1 MMKRKPWSP
10 ETTTIDLGWVVP
22 ACVCDRAE
30 GILKKQGFCISDE
43 MRRNELVVFC
53 NGDFFV
59 AICATDYDMDGRVL
73 AQISIEDEGA
83 APALVS
89 ILAALA

>member
-1 MMKRKPWSP
+1 MHR
-10 ETTTIDLGWVVP
+10 D
-22 ACVCDRAE
+22 
-30 GILKKQGFCISDE
+30 
-43 MRRNELVVFC
+43 ELVAFC

-89 ILAALA
+89 MLAALA